1 MTIFLLLRTA
11 TLSSSKATDT
21 ELEME
26 AATVNVLNAC
36 WGVVSAGPE
45 PPDLATLGG
54 LFTLQQPLREG
65 SSVGTWPQK
74 ARHPAK
80 AYTPWGNG
88 TSSPLWKGIY
98 WGNYKCPPQTV
109 LSGHTLPR
117 GQEGS
122 YSLKSSEAS
131 THNGGEASGP
141 RYFCLQQ

>member
-80 AYTPWGNG
+80 AYTP
-88 TSSPLWKGIY
+88 
-98 WGNYKCPPQTV
+98 
-109 LSGHTLPR
+109 
-117 GQEGS
+117 
-122 YSLKSSEAS
+122 
-131 THNGGEASGP
+131 
-141 RYFCLQQ
+141 